1 MSKIAPVHG
10 SNSNSTKHDD
20 THPMKLFLP
29 PLFAAL
35 LWIGPSYGQQPAPAD
50 NTKRNA
56 AQQNHQTDTAE
67 QQSNQKDD
75 LALTQRIRQA
85 VVKDPALSMNAK
97 NVKIITRQGKVLL
110 RGPVETPQEKASIA
124 AKSGQI
130 AGPGNVEDQLEV
142 KAAQKETTG
151 R

>member
-1 MSKIAPVHG
+1 
-10 SNSNSTKHDD
+10 
-20 THPMKLFLP
+20 MKLFLP
-29 PLFAAL
+29 PFLAAL
-35 LWIGPSYGQQPAPAD
+35 LWLCPSYGQQPNAAD

-56 AQQNHQTDTAE
+56 SEQNHREDTAE

-75 LALTQRIRQA
+75 LTLTQRIRQA
-85 VVKDPALSMNAK
+85 VVKDHALSMNAK

-124 AKSGQI
+124 AKAGQI

-142 KAAQKETTG
+142 KTARKETTAQ
-151 R
+151 

>member
-1 MSKIAPVHG
+1 
-10 SNSNSTKHDD
+10 
-20 THPMKLFLP
+20 L
-29 PLFAAL
+29 AAL
-35 LWIGPSYGQQPAPAD
+35 LWVGASYGQPPTAAD

-56 AQQNHQTDTAE
+56 SDQNHRADTAE

-110 RGPVETPQEKASIA
+110 RGPVETPQEKANIA
-124 AKSGQI
+124 AKAVQI
-130 AGPGNVEDQLEV
+130 AGPGNVEDQLEA
-142 KAAQKETTG
+142 KTGQKETPA

>member
-1 MSKIAPVHG
+1 
-10 SNSNSTKHDD
+10 
-20 THPMKLFLP
+20 MKRFLP
-29 PLFAAL
+29 PLLAAL
-35 LWIGPSYGQQPAPAD
+35 LWVGPAFGQQPTAAD

-56 AQQNHQTDTAE
+56 SDQNHRVDTAE
-67 QQSNQKDD
+67 QQSNQKGD

-124 AKSGQI
+124 AKAGQI

-142 KAAQKETTG
+142 KTAQKDTTS

>member
-1 MSKIAPVHG
+1 
-10 SNSNSTKHDD
+10 
-20 THPMKLFLP
+20 MKVFLLP
-29 PLFAAL
+29 FLVAL
-35 LWIGPSYGQQPAPAD
+35 LWVGPSYGQPPAAAD

-56 AQQNHQTDTAE
+56 AEQNHQTDTAE

-97 NVKIITRQGKVLL
+97 NIKIITRQGKVLL
-110 RGPVETPQEKASIA
+110 RGPVDTPQEKARLA
-124 AKSGQI
+124 AKAGDL

-142 KAAQKETTG
+142 KTAQKDTTS

>member
-1 MSKIAPVHG
+1 VPVHG
-10 SNSNSTKHDD
+10 SNSTKHDD
-20 THPMKLFLP
+20 IHLMKLFLP

-35 LWIGPSYGQQPAPAD
+35 LGLCPSYGQPPAQAD
-50 NTKRNA
+50 NTRRNA
-56 AQQNHQTDTAE
+56 SEQNHQADTAE

-85 VVKDPALSMNAK
+85 VVKDRALSMNAK

-124 AKSGQI
+124 AKAGQI

-142 KAAQKETTG
+142 KTAQKETTA

>member
-1 MSKIAPVHG
+1 
-10 SNSNSTKHDD
+10 
-20 THPMKLFLP
+20 MKRFLL
-29 PLFAAL
+29 PLCAAL
-35 LWIGPSYGQQPAPAD
+35 LWVGPSYGQAPAQAD
-50 NTKRNA
+50 NTQRNA
-56 AQQNHQTDTAE
+56 AGQNHRADTAA

-85 VVKDPALSMNAK
+85 VVKDRALSMNAK

-110 RGPVETPQEKASIA
+110 RGPVETPQEKAALA
-124 AKSGQI
+124 AKARQI

-142 KAAQKETTG
+142 KTGQKETSA

>member
-1 MSKIAPVHG
+1 
-10 SNSNSTKHDD
+10 
-20 THPMKLFLP
+20 MKLFLP
-29 PLFAAL
+29 PVFAAL
-35 LWIGPSYGQQPAPAD
+35 FWLCPCYGQHPAGAD
-50 NTKRNA
+50 NTNRNA
-56 AQQNHQTDTAE
+56 AKQNHQTDTAE

-124 AKSGQI
+124 AKAGQI

-142 KAAQKETTG
+142 KAAQKETTA